1 MFLVEIPIAQE
12 QGVIFRTCLW
22 EDFSLCIYV
31 CIEYTIQNVY
41 TWVCGFVHLCTH
53 TRRKKK
59 CPVPSFSLRQDF
71 WLNPEF
77 NIFFKRWSI
86 WPVGSSDHLSPPP
99 RSSTGLAGVLGN
111 VWLLMWVPWIWTHVL
126 MFDQAVLLS
135 VEPPPN
141 PLKYFLTLRNHK
153 VNLNLK
159 YGWWIQP
166 SEKLPLVVDRKEDRH
181 PHLNNVQRVRDLG
194 ILM

>member
-1 MFLVEIPIAQE
+1 MFMGRLLFVY
-12 QGVIFRTCLW
+12 
-22 EDFSLCIYV
+22 LCVYR
-31 CIEYTIQNVY
+31 VY
-41 TWVCGFVHLCTH
+41 TTECVHLGVWVRASVYAH
-53 TRRKKK
+53 EEKKIVS
-59 CPVPSFSLRQDF
+59 CSIILFETGFLTEPRIQHF
-71 WLNPEF
+71 
-77 NIFFKRWSI
+77 FFKRWSI

-141 PLKYFLTLRNHK
+141 PLKDFLTLRNHK

-181 PHLNNVQRVRDLG
+181 PHLNNVQRVRDFG

>member
-1 MFLVEIPIAQE
+1 MFMGRLLFVY
-12 QGVIFRTCLW
+12 
-22 EDFSLCIYV
+22 LCVYR
-31 CIEYTIQNVY
+31 VY
-41 TWVCGFVHLCTH
+41 TTECVHLGVWVRASVYAH
-53 TRRKKK
+53 EEKKK
-59 CPVPSFSLRQDF
+59 SVLFHHSLWDRISDWTQNSTLF
-71 WLNPEF
+71 
-77 NIFFKRWSI
+77 FFKRWSI

-159 YGWWIQP
+159 YGWRIQP